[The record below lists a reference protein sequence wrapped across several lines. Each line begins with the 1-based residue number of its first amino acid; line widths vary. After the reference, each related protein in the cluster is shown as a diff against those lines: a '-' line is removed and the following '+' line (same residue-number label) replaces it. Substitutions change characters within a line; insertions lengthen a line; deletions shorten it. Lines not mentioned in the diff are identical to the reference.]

1 AALAGQAAHREAAQ
15 GEGRAGRRSERHG
28 PRGPDRGRTSPP
40 QRRAGRVRRRFRGGD
55 PRAVPRGDR
64 DARRAR
70 PVAGTRGPHRGRGR
84 PGRRCDPAR
93 ARRGAGRGGPG
104 LRRGRIRRVR
114 RHARGLRRDQPGR
127 RTGADRGAGNAAAA
141 DRDSPDRAGW
151 RAVRLVV
158 KQVTSPR
165 LAAAAAA
172 AVALCAA
179 VGVMAG
185 TPAYADVTPSP
196 SGSVDTSTLLDPNSD
211 TALLNLLGQQG
222 VTYYPITVP
231 GEAIRYADGTPD
243 TTLVISEDER
253 LSTDGLAALH
263 RAGFGRVVI
272 LNNDAATIS
281 AFLLGAGV
289 GSYTDNITTLVQ
301 PSCTIAD
308 PVAAGSVD
316 LHTASATFTAGGTD
330 QVASCYP
337 ANGAPTLIYQTYGG
351 ADAYPVVSTPFF
363 ENDELAS
370 AGNAALA
377 LRLFGAHSRLLW
389 LAPNFIPD
397 PSLQNCS
404 GYDCGS
410 DQNNPGPM
418 PTTTI
423 TAGGGG
429 GGGSSASRP
438 TLTSLMP
445 SWIWWAL
452 LQLLVAVLLVAY
464 WRGR

>member
-1 AALAGQAAHREAAQ
+1 M
-15 GEGRAGRRSERHG
+15 
-28 PRGPDRGRTSPP
+28 
-40 QRRAGRVRRRFRGGD
+40 RRA
-55 PRAVPRGDR
+55 
-64 DARRAR
+64 
-70 PVAGTRGPHRGRGR
+70 
-84 PGRRCDPAR
+84 
-93 ARRGAGRGGPG
+93 
-104 LRRGRIRRVR
+104 
-114 RHARGLRRDQPGR
+114 
-127 RTGADRGAGNAAAA
+127 
-141 DRDSPDRAGW
+141 
-151 RAVRLVV
+151 V

-165 LAAAAAA
+165 LAAAV

-185 TPAYADVTPSP
+185 TPAHADVTPSP
-196 SGSVDTSTLLDPNSD
+196 SGSVDTSTLLDPSSD

-222 VTYYPITVP
+222 VTYNPITVP
-231 GEAIRYADGTPD
+231 DEAIRYADEASD

-272 LNNDAATIS
+272 LNNDAATIG

-289 GSYTDNITTLVQ
+289 GSYTDNITTLVP

-308 PVAAGSVD
+308 PVAAGRVD
-316 LHTASATFTAGGTD
+316 LHTASATFTAGETD
-330 QVASCYP
+330 QVAGCYP
-337 ANGAPTLIYQTYGG
+337 VNGAPTLIYQTYGG
-351 ADAYPVVSTPFF
+351 TDAYAVGSTTFF

-429 GGGSSASRP
+429 GSGSSASRP

-464 WRGR
+464 WRGRRLGAVVTEQLPVTVRAAETVEGHARLYRRANAHGRAAELLRKATAGRLAGYFGVPAARAHADPSVLVAPVAARLNVAQDQIADLLTGKAPQSEAELVLLADHLDQLEQEVRSS

>member
-1 AALAGQAAHREAAQ
+1 M
-15 GEGRAGRRSERHG
+15 
-28 PRGPDRGRTSPP
+28 
-40 QRRAGRVRRRFRGGD
+40 
-55 PRAVPRGDR
+55 
-64 DARRAR
+64 
-70 PVAGTRGPHRGRGR
+70 
-84 PGRRCDPAR
+84 
-93 ARRGAGRGGPG
+93 
-104 LRRGRIRRVR
+104 
-114 RHARGLRRDQPGR
+114 
-127 RTGADRGAGNAAAA
+127 
-141 DRDSPDRAGW
+141 
-151 RAVRLVV
+151 RLVV

-179 VGVMAG
+179 VGVMVG

-231 GEAIRYADGTPD
+231 GEAVRYADGTPD

-316 LHTASATFTAGGTD
+316 LHTASATFTAGETD

-337 ANGAPTLIYQTYGG
+337 VNGAPTLIYQTYGG
-351 ADAYPVVSTPFF
+351 ADAYAVGSTTFF

-464 WRGR
+464 WRGRRLGAVVTEQLPVTVRAAETVEGHARLYRRANAHGRAAELLRKATAGRLAGYFGVPAARAHADPSVLVAPVAARLNVAQDLIADLLTGEAPQSEAELVLLADHLDQLEQEVRSS